1 METLLRRLALAVG
14 LACGLLGTQA
24 PEFGQQYRQRL
35 AGAVDELSRV
45 VGTFDAEA
53 HDEGVSPDKAIE
65 RLETNG
71 DTLARERGHD
81 MADDKA
87 RLDRLKDA
95 LAAFAEG
102 APVKRLFA
110 FFESYDSSV
119 ARRAWSDFTP
129 AVPTTLEALVIGL
142 GCAVAGWVATHLVF
156 WPVRRRAAR
165 RRAENVRSV

>member
-35 AGAVDELSRV
+35 AGAVDELTRV
-45 VGTFDAEA
+45 VATFDAEA
-53 HDEGVSPDKAIE
+53 RDEGITPDKAIE
-65 RLETNG
+65 RLKDNG
-71 DTLARERGHD
+71 DLLARERGRD

-87 RLDRLKDA
+87 RLDRLKNA
-95 LAAFAEG
+95 QAAFAEG

-119 ARRAWSDFTP
+119 ARRAWSDFQP
-129 AVPTTLEALVIGL
+129 AVPTTFEALVIGL
-142 GCAVAGWVATHLVF
+142 ASAVVGWATTHIVV
-156 WPVRRRAAR
+156 WPARRRAAR
-165 RRAENVRSV
+165 RRTGGVIST